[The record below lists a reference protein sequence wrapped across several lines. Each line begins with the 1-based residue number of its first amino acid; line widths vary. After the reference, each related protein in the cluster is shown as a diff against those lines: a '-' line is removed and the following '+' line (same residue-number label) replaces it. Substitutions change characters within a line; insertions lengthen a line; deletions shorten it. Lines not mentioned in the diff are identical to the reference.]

1 MCNFKCILLPVVNDV
16 DGDPI
21 LKIKRV
27 WGSPQF
33 YILVGPQDLRVPM
46 QNITASVL
54 SFAHCPHQTSQS
66 RTNPSRGRLEPGSPS
81 ALEIDDQRRFGQNKG
96 ITNHIFTP
104 IWVILFANNLQN

>member
-1 MCNFKCILLPVVNDV
+1 MVDDV

-27 WGSPQF
+27 LGSPQF

-81 ALEIDDQRRFGQNKG
+81 ALEIDDQRRFGQNNG

-104 IWVILFANNLQN
+104 IWVILFAIILQRNGSSLEL